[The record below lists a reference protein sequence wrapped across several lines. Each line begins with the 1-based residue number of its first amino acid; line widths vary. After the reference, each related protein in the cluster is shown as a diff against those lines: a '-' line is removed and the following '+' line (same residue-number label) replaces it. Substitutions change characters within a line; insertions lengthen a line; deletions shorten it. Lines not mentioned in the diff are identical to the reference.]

1 MMDIFKNK
9 YMVEDKFTKKT
20 ESWSIK
26 YQENGKEV
34 IDTFQVEIL
43 KNIALIEKLN
53 IIYGY

>member
-43 KNIALIEKLN
+43 KNTALIEKLN
-53 IIYGY
+53 TIYGY